1 MFLVK
6 MSQQR
11 LCKEIVNK
19 FAFRIEQVKVS
30 DADMRLL
37 SVLCPCAHQERK
49 HGGLTVQYM
58 YAICMHTFILTQ
70 RCLEVK
76 EIKVKKLHCVPAN
89 LHLYFLF

>member
-11 LCKEIVNK
+11 LCKETVNK

-49 HGGLTVQYM
+49 HGGLTVQYP
-58 YAICMHTFILTQ
+58 CMHTFILSQ